1 MGKVTYASVE
11 EVSRVW
17 QVSERSARN
26 YCAQGRVEGALL
38 EGKTWKIPSD
48 AQKPE
53 RRPRHSSK
61 KETLLT
67 VLKRE
72 KEAGLKGGIYH
83 KIQIDLTYNSN
94 HIEGSKLTH
103 DQTRFI
109 FETNTVGITDK
120 AVKVDDIVETVNHF
134 RCIDLIIEGA
144 RSKLTESFIK
154 QLHFI
159 LKSGTTDSQKSW
171 FRVGDYKLLENV
183 VSDGEAGKTVRWTV
197 LSESPSSYAAKAS
210 VGGSETTKP
219 VEVAAAMKAL
229 LNEYN
234 SKSEIT
240 LDDIL
245 DFHVRFEV
253 IHPFQD
259 GNGRVGRL
267 IMFKECLKHNIVP
280 FIITE
285 ELKMF
290 YYRGIM
296 NWKSVRGY
304 LRDTCLTAQDAM
316 KKALDYFGVEY
327 TDS

>member
-1 MGKVTYASVE
+1 MSKVNYISVE
-11 EVSRVW
+11 EASQNW
-17 QVSERSARN
+17 QISERSVRN

-38 EGKTWKIPSD
+38 EGKTWKIPST
-48 AQKPE
+48 AEKPD
-53 RRPRHSSK
+53 RKPRHSSAE
-61 KETLLT
+61 ETLIAF
-67 VLKRE
+67 LKRE

-103 DQTRFI
+103 DQTRYI
-109 FETNTVGITDK
+109 FETKTLGVTDK

-144 RSKLTESFIK
+144 HTKLTESFIK

-171 FRVGDYKLLENV
+171 FKVGDYKMLEN
-183 VSDGEAGKTVRWTV
+183 E
-197 LSESPSSYAAKAS
+197 

-219 VEVAAAMKAL
+219 SEVSGAIKAL
-229 LNEYN
+229 LKEYN
-234 SKSEIT
+234 SKSKIT
-240 LDDIL
+240 FDDIL
-245 DFHVRFEV
+245 DFHVRFES

-285 ELKMF
+285 ELKMY
-290 YYRGIM
+290 YYRGIK
-296 NWKSVRGY
+296 NWKDERGF
-304 LRDTCLTAQDAM
+304 LRDTCLTGQDAM
-316 KKALDYFGVEY
+316 KATLDYFRIKYE
-327 TDS
+327 

>member
-1 MGKVTYASVE
+1 MSKVKYISVE
-11 EVSRVW
+11 EAAQNW
-17 QVSERSARN
+17 QISERSARN

-38 EGKTWKIPSD
+38 EGKTWKIPST
-48 AQKPE
+48 AHKPE
-53 RRPRHSSK
+53 RKPRHSTVE
-61 KETLLT
+61 ETLLSF
-67 VLKRE
+67 LKRE
-72 KEAGLKGGIYH
+72 KDAAFKGGIYH

-103 DQTRFI
+103 DQTRYI
-109 FETNTVGITDK
+109 FETKTLGVTDK

-144 RSKLTESFIK
+144 HTKLTESFIK

-171 FRVGDYKLLENV
+171 FRVGDYKQLEN
-183 VSDGEAGKTVRWTV
+183 E
-197 LSESPSSYAAKAS
+197 

-219 VEVAAAMKAL
+219 AEVAAAIKAL
-229 LNEYN
+229 LKEYN
-234 SKSEIT
+234 SKSKIT
-240 LDDIL
+240 FDDIL
-245 DFHVRFEV
+245 DFHVRFES

-285 ELKMF
+285 ELKMY
-290 YYRGIM
+290 YYRGIK
-296 NWKSVRGY
+296 NWKNERGF
-304 LRDTCLTAQDAM
+304 LRDTCLTGQDAM
-316 KKALDYFGVEY
+316 KATLDYFGVKY
-327 TDS
+327 ND